1 MGSIQAS
8 VLIPNTIS
16 SEELDVFLRNQ
27 FESAELGNSYD
38 GNPEWTLT
46 GYGVYFF
53 IILRQP
59 KDRIKIQE
67 IENEF
72 GFYPQW
78 ELFVYM
84 LGKSEIF
91 QEALSQSV
99 LILAEQYGGI
109 IGVNLGIPRD
119 YAECI
124 GWYNSDSFRNL
135 LEENRIYFV
144 P

>member
-1 MGSIQAS
+1 MGSIGTT

-16 SEELDVFLRNQ
+16 SEELDIFLRNQ
-27 FESAELGNSYD
+27 FEWAELGNSYD

-46 GYGVYFF
+46 VYGVRFY
-53 IILRQP
+53 IILCQP
-59 KDRIKIQE
+59 KDRISLEE
-67 IENEF
+67 IENQF
-72 GFYPQW
+72 GFFPQC
-78 ELFVYM
+78 ELFIYM
-84 LGKSEIF
+84 MGKSGAF
-91 QEALSQSV
+91 QRALSQAV

-109 IGVNLGIPRD
+109 IGVNIGSPID

-124 GWYNSDSFRNL
+124 GWYDSASFRNL